1 MKTASR
7 YTLQSLIGVS
17 NQTTVSRYFSCMD
30 IVRHLQSLGAKPARE
45 LIDEAEEY
53 ESFEPGQWDSVW
65 IDEMQG
71 DMDGFSAE
79 MQPFYEGHWDL
90 LYELRPDSGPAV
102 FPEPGFAV
110 SALSQ

>member
-1 MKTASR
+1 
-7 YTLQSLIGVS
+7 
-17 NQTTVSRYFSCMD
+17 MD
-30 IVRHLQSLGAKPARE
+30 IVRHLHSLGAKPAKE
-45 LIDEAEEY
+45 LIGEAEEY
-53 ESFEPGQWDSVW
+53 DTFEPMQWDSVW

-90 LYELRPDSGPAV
+90 LYELRPSSGHAV

-110 SALSQ
+110 NALHVGKTELTS